1 MEKNEFIDKLKMF
14 LKTIS
19 SEAQSRILD
28 DMKRLNKSILCNEHV
43 IHNSSKKNPISRYG
57 TPMRNWLLKEV
68 SSEMKVKI
76 SDSIKWD
83 ITKNKNKDYLEIRK
97 ALKYVLL
104 STQDFYFKNG
114 DKDFIEVLLAEMNS
128 NQECLFKSSAPLIY
142 KSKYP
147 GSKIN
152 VGKRTSSSKKSIDIG
167 FTKEHIIPTKII
179 FVKLKNSIYEN
190 NLEMVFDSIM
200 ENNFQVLLNSDDDE
214 KLNKSGLRSKMPN
227 DWKFGDDPFQR
238 YISAGIDIST
248 IVSI

>member
-1 MEKNEFIDKLKMF
+1 
-14 LKTIS
+14 
-19 SEAQSRILD
+19 
-28 DMKRLNKSILCNEHV
+28 
-43 IHNSSKKNPISRYG
+43 
-57 TPMRNWLLKEV
+57 
-68 SSEMKVKI
+68 
-76 SDSIKWD
+76 
-83 ITKNKNKDYLEIRK
+83 
-97 ALKYVLL
+97 
-104 STQDFYFKNG
+104 
-114 DKDFIEVLLAEMNS
+114 MNS

-179 FVKLKNSIYEN
+179 FDKLKNSIYEN